1 LGQALTCQCHCELVL
16 TQVLVRTWLGRTLTR
31 DKDPLSHRTRDKD
44 PLTPYRVLL
53 DVRRWSRAY
62 TRQAGSGACTR
73 EERSLGHGS
82 STSSQCESREGRRGG
97 NTARCS
103 EEMRQNLAALSG
115 SPAWPGSV
123 QYSEARPP
131 SIASSH
137 TTAPPPPP
145 FIYLSNHHPPVVL
158 LLFACKLLC
167 CCYSATPACLRPEEK
182 TKSLFFSKK

>member
-73 EERSLGHGS
+73 EERSLGHAS

-103 EEMRQNLAALSG
+103 EEMRQNLAAHSG

-131 SIASSH
+131 STAASH
-137 TTAPPPPP
+137 TTAPPPP
-145 FIYLSNHHPPVVL
+145 FIYLSTTTHPSS
-158 LLFACKLLC
+158 
-167 CCYSATPACLRPEEK
+167 CCYLRAK
-182 TKSLFFSKK
+182 ALFRC

>member
-1 LGQALTCQCHCELVL
+1 MLGQFLPNKTKCYIAAQYCTVIP
-16 TQVLVRTWLGRTLTR
+16 
-31 DKDPLSHRTRDKD
+31 PLPSGQLNTAKD

-97 NTARCS
+97 NTARWS

-131 SIASSH
+131 STAASH
-137 TTAPPPPP
+137 TTAPPPP
-145 FIYLSNHHPPVVL
+145 FIYLSTTTHPSS
-158 LLFACKLLC
+158 
-167 CCYSATPACLRPEEK
+167 CCYLRAK
-182 TKSLFFSKK
+182 ALFRC